1 MVKTLHLQIEH
12 LGISSLLGTLLKTL
26 GSLFNSMGSLSRPKV
41 ELGLVLLSVKKILF
55 SFLFL
60 KTELPRNSMIK
71 YVNWDYQLGSIFCRM
86 FIERNSTKSGD
97 ISNIPCHLAFSYLF
111 WVVWSGLVILYDI
124 SAPKMSDRSLCYRQ
138 HNHIL
143 EVWILMSH
151 RERKRESKRRDC
163 FRGMIK
169 QIALH

>member
-1 MVKTLHLQIEH
+1 MYTCSDLVMSMIILSIQVFYLLGFVITSQYREMLIVQNHACVVKTLHL
-12 LGISSLLGTLLKTL
+12 SNTLLGTLLKTL

-41 ELGLVLLSVKKILF
+41 ELGLVLLSVKRILF

-111 WVVWSGLVILYDI
+111 
-124 SAPKMSDRSLCYRQ
+124 
-138 HNHIL
+138 
-143 EVWILMSH
+143 
-151 RERKRESKRRDC
+151 
-163 FRGMIK
+163 
-169 QIALH
+169 

>member
-1 MVKTLHLQIEH
+1 MYTCSDLVMSMIILSIQVFYLLGFVITSQQGNAYSLEPCVCGKNPTSTEY

-41 ELGLVLLSVKKILF
+41 ELGLVLLSVKRILF

-60 KTELPRNSMIK
+60 KTELPR
-71 YVNWDYQLGSIFCRM
+71 NWDYQLGSIFCRM

-111 WVVWSGLVILYDI
+111 
-124 SAPKMSDRSLCYRQ
+124 
-138 HNHIL
+138 
-143 EVWILMSH
+143 
-151 RERKRESKRRDC
+151 
-163 FRGMIK
+163 
-169 QIALH
+169 

>member
-1 MVKTLHLQIEH
+1 MYTCSDLVMSMIILSIQVFYLLGFVITSQYREMLIVQNHACVVKTLHL
-12 LGISSLLGTLLKTL
+12 SNTLLGTLLKTL

-111 WVVWSGLVILYDI
+111 
-124 SAPKMSDRSLCYRQ
+124 
-138 HNHIL
+138 
-143 EVWILMSH
+143 
-151 RERKRESKRRDC
+151 
-163 FRGMIK
+163 
-169 QIALH
+169 